1 MATLDQILDDVNAEP
16 TQIDS
21 LSALIAGLKQ
31 QLADALS
38 GVTLPTAVQ
47 AKVDSIFNQ
56 AEANKQKL
64 VDAIN
69 NAGPA

>member
-1 MATLDQILDDVNAEP
+1 MATLDQILDDVTAEP

-47 AKVDSIFNQ
+47 AKVDAIFTQ

-69 NAGPA
+69 AGS